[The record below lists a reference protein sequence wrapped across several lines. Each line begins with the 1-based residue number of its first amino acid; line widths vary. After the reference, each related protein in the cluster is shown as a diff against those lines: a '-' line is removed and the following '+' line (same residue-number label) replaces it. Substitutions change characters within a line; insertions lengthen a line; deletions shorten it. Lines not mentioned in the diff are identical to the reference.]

1 VPRILVAECK
11 QEVSSFNPVP
21 SQYADFAVLRGEG
34 LLAYHRRVADEMG
47 GALSV
52 FDQSPGVEVVPTF
65 SARAITSGGT
75 LAASSWQRLVREWGE
90 AMSAVPACEGVY
102 LSLHGAMCAE
112 EEDDPEGFLLEEA
125 RRILGEEVPM
135 VISLDLHGILTDR
148 MLRHSDAVVV
158 YHTYPHVDFYPTG
171 QRAGRLLLRLMA
183 GQAAPVTAKVEVPVL
198 ARGDELIT
206 QTGRIRHVIAAAQAV
221 ERETWGLSAG
231 MFWGNPFTDVR
242 ELRSNSL
249 VVADNDEERART
261 EALSLADLF
270 WQHHERMRVPLTSL
284 EEAARRASEHH
295 ASGQGG
301 TVVLVDAADA
311 TSSGASGDSNAI
323 VRALLAAG
331 YQGTVLAPV
340 VDAPAV
346 QAAFG
351 AGVGKTLRV
360 SVGGALDQ
368 RRFAPL
374 ELEARVHLLSE
385 GLFRSETTCS
395 LWNAGPTAV
404 LQAGVLTLV
413 VTSRPVSL
421 YDRALFWAHGQDPRH
436 FGAVVVKSPHCEPQM
451 FKEWAAPYIDVD
463 APGAT
468 SADLKSLG
476 HTQCPRPIWPLD
488 EGVGFRPFVK
498 IFRRN
503 KRC

>member
-1 VPRILVAECK
+1 MPRILVAECK

-323 VRALLAAG
+323 VRALLG
-331 YQGTVLAPV
+331 SGVPGH
-340 VDAPAV
+340 
-346 QAAFG
+346 G
-351 AGVGKTLRV
+351 AGP
-360 SVGGALDQ
+360 GGGCPGCAGGLWG
-368 RRFAPL
+368 RRGEDPA
-374 ELEARVHLLSE
+374 
-385 GLFRSETTCS
+385 GFRGRG
-395 LWNAGPTAV
+395 AGPTPLCPAGAGGAGASALRGALPQRDYLLAV
-404 LQAGVLTLV
+404 ER
-413 VTSRPVSL
+413 RP
-421 YDRALFWAHGQDPRH
+421 HGR
-436 FGAVVVKSPHCEPQM
+436 
-451 FKEWAAPYIDVD
+451 
-463 APGAT
+463 APGRRAHP
-468 SADLKSLG
+468 SSHQPAGEPVRPGPFLGPRPGPAALWCGGGQVAPLRAADVQRVGSPVHRRGRPGGYQRRSEEPGPHPVPAADLA
-476 HTQCPRPIWPLD
+476 PR
-488 EGVGFRPFVK
+488 
-498 IFRRN
+498 
-503 KRC
+503 